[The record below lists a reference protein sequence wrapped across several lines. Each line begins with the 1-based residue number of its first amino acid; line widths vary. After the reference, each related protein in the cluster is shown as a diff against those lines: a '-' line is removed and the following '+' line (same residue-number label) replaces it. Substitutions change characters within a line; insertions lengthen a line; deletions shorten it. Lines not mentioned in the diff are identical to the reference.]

1 MSRCENL
8 NDQAASHRARRKSAF
23 KIFFVVAALFA
34 IGQFHRFSGA
44 VVMPSI
50 SVDLSIPAHSMGLIA
65 AALFFTA
72 SIMQIPIGILLD
84 WFGARKML
92 PVFVVFGVVGSFL
105 FASAN
110 SYGEV
115 LFARICVG
123 AGYSAVMMAAYVL
136 FARWFDASRFA
147 TMASW
152 FMASASLG
160 GLMGTLPLA
169 AFQEI
174 FGWRAAFAIVGGLTL
189 ILMIYG
195 WMVIR
200 DAPPEYEEQGAKP
213 TSLRQSLEGFWQVI
227 RYPGFLYILGMGS
240 MAYAP
245 AITLIGM
252 WGGPYL
258 QDVYGLGGF
267 ERGQIIFL
275 MALLVP
281 LGALAFGP
289 MDRIFKSRKLV
300 VMTAGIVQVILLT
313 SLGFSVGANLVL
325 VVGVMVSIAFTQQY
339 YVVLSAHCRATFPDH
354 LVGRANSTLNLIAIL
369 GVGTMQ
375 SGVGLVIAVMTE
387 NFEMTLLDGYQAGFL
402 FMAGFMALA
411 LLLYTRSTDVPLP

>member
-1 MSRCENL
+1 MKAWNL
-8 NDQAASHRARRKSAF
+8 TILQARPQSRKSRAL

-44 VVMPSI
+44 VVMPAI
-50 SVDLSIPAHSMGLIA
+50 SEDLAIPAHSLSLIA

-72 SIMQIPIGILLD
+72 SLMQIPIGILLD

-105 FASAN
+105 FAAAD

-115 LFARICVG
+115 LFARIFVG
-123 AGYSAVMMAAYVL
+123 AGYSVVMMAAYVL
-136 FARWFDASRFA
+136 FARWYGANRFA

-152 FMASASLG
+152 FTASASVG

-174 FGWRAAFAIVGGLTL
+174 YGWRMAFNGIGLLTFA
-189 ILMIYG
+189 LMLYG
-195 WMVIR
+195 MWIIR
-200 DAPPEYEEQGAKP
+200 DAPPDYKELHDRPSG
-213 TSLRQSLEGFWQVI
+213 LRQSLGGFWQVI
-227 RYPGFLYILGMGS
+227 RYPGFLSILGMGS

-258 QDVYGLGGF
+258 QEIHALNGF
-267 ERGQIIFL
+267 ERGQVIFL
-275 MALLVP
+275 MTVLVP
-281 LGALAFGP
+281 LGALVFGP
-289 MDRIFKSRKLV
+289 MDRIFKSRKRV
-300 VMTAGIVQVILLT
+300 VMGAGALQVIFLA
-313 SLGFSVGANLVL
+313 SLGVSAGANLIL
-325 VVGVMVSIAFTQQY
+325 VVALMVSIAFTQQY

-354 LVGRANSTLNLIAIL
+354 LVGRANSTLNLVAIL

-375 SGVGLVIAVMTE
+375 SGFGLVIAIVTE
-387 NFEMTLLDGYQAGFL
+387 NFNAPLVEAYRAGFL
-402 FMAGFMALA
+402 FMAAFMALA
-411 LLLYTRSTDVPLP
+411 LLLYSRSRDVPLD